1 MMMMWRYRTILFEFA
16 KDGLLGDKYI
26 DEEEME
32 KTLNELGR
40 RGWELVNV
48 SLIQEGLL
56 AIMKRPV
63 EERSIAEPQATRA
76 AEPEVAVHSAP
87 AYVPLA
93 LSPHKATTIA
103 ADLPGTQE
111 PGELQVRSQPEGVQ
125 REERD
130 FVGGIRI
137 S

>member
-1 MMMMWRYRTILFEFA
+1 MMVWRYRTILFEFS

-26 DEEEME
+26 DDEEVE
-32 KTLNELGR
+32 KSLNELGSR
-40 RGWELVNV
+40 SWELVNV

-56 AIMKRPV
+56 AILKRPL
-63 EERSIAEPQATRA
+63 EERSSAVSSSTVPSAEPVVA
-76 AEPEVAVHSAP
+76 ANSAP

-93 LSPHKATTIA
+93 LSPRKETTIA
-103 ADLPGTQE
+103 GDLPGRQE
-111 PGELQVRSQPEGVQ
+111 SDGHHGRSNPAAVQ

>member
-1 MMMMWRYRTILFEFA
+1 MMVWRYRTILFEFA

-32 KTLNELGR
+32 KSLNELGR
-40 RGWELVNV
+40 RSWELVNV

-56 AIMKRPV
+56 AIMKRSV
-63 EERSIAEPQATRA
+63 EERSPVEPRTAIA
-76 AEPEVAVHSAP
+76 AEPVAAVNSAP
-87 AYVPLA
+87 AYVPLT
-93 LSPHKATTIA
+93 LSSRKETTIA
-103 ADLPGTQE
+103 GDLPGKQE
-111 PGELQVRSQPEGVQ
+111 SKELHVRSQPEGVQ

-130 FVGGIRI
+130 FVDGIRI